1 MEIAM
6 PWLLLRR
13 AEDDPISLLSLKVDY
28 FPIFKDQ
35 LGRRFFKKIHLLSFI
50 SIVYLFFLSD
60 RCSYQV

>member
-35 LGRRFFKKIHLLSFI
+35 LGRRFFKKIHLL
-50 SIVYLFFLSD
+50 
-60 RCSYQV
+60 